1 MTSPSASTLHAAV
14 PAASEL
20 TALVEPASGV
30 RVTYAELDERVEA
43 LAGLLVKHGAGAG
56 GRVAVLADNGP
67 EVIVAFLAA
76 ARAGAAVIPINPAL
90 TATEIVGV
98 FIDLAPRLLLLE
110 TEPSSVIGSLCQ
122 EHDIEPLVMAPIG
135 SPKSENAAP
144 GDVTLPDPDP
154 DAVCLLLQTSGTTG
168 RPKTVPLRQ
177 RNLAASARN
186 IAAAYELGNTDVS
199 YCVMPLFHIHGLV
212 GSTLATLVSGGT
224 VVVPRR
230 VRPTRFL
237 ADLEAQNVTW
247 VSAVPTLMGRLLG
260 AGMSDGAAAQPQRVH
275 LRFGRTSSS
284 ALPTELAQRFE
295 ELFDAPILEAYGM
308 TEASHQMATNPL
320 PPKERRLG
328 SVGLP
333 TGTELAIVNED
344 WVQQPPESAG
354 EVVVRGPGVVDGY
367 LDNPD
372 ANATSFRDGW
382 FRTGDVGTISPDGYL
397 TLVGRIKEMINRGG
411 EKIAPREVDEALLSH
426 PAVRE
431 AVAYGVPDAKYGE
444 VVHAAVVTESP
455 VGEREL
461 MAHCSERLAS
471 FKVPIKIVM
480 VDEIPTGPTGKVQRT
495 SLAGR
500 LAG

>member
-1 MTSPSASTLHAAV
+1 MTLASASTLHAV
-14 PAASEL
+14 IPSASEL
-20 TALVEPASGV
+20 TAIVEPTSGV
-30 RVTYAELDERVEA
+30 RLSYAELSERVEE
-43 LAGLLVKHGAGAG
+43 LARLLVGRGARAG

-76 ARAGAAVIPINPAL
+76 ARVGAAVIPINPAL
-90 TATEIVGV
+90 TATEIASV
-98 FIDLAPRLLLLE
+98 FTDLGPRLLLLE
-110 TEPSSVIGSLCQ
+110 VEPSGVIGSLCA
-122 EHDIEPLVMAPIG
+122 EHNVEPVVMAP
-135 SPKSENAAP
+135 
-144 GDVTLPDPDP
+144 VTSGPPERTQTGELALPDPDP
-154 DAVCLLLQTSGTTG
+154 EAVCLLLQTSGTTG
-168 RPKTVPLRQ
+168 RPKTVPIRQ

-186 IAAAYELGNTDVS
+186 IAAGYELASTDVT

-230 VRPTRFL
+230 VRPSRFI
-237 ADLEAQNVTW
+237 ADLAAENVSW
-247 VSAVPTLMGRLLG
+247 VSAVPTLMGRLVG
-260 AGMSDGAAAQPQRVH
+260 ASDAAAVRDIVP

-295 ELFDAPILEAYGM
+295 ELFGAPILEAYGM

-320 PPKERRLG
+320 PPNERRLG
-328 SVGLP
+328 SVGMP
-333 TGTELAIVNED
+333 TGTELAIVDEN
-344 WVQQPPESAG
+344 WVQQPAEHSG

-372 ANATSFRDGW
+372 ANASSFRDGW

-411 EKIAPREVDEALLSH
+411 EKIAPREVDEVLLSH

-431 AVAYGVPDAKYGE
+431 AVAFGVPDGKYGE
-444 VVHAAVVTESP
+444 VVHAAVVMDAE
-455 VGEREL
+455 VAEKDL

-500 LAG
+500 LSG